1 MTVVLAYSDK
11 NSNTAF
17 MAGDSCASD
26 PINQSL
32 VKNPKV
38 FHPVGRR
45 DILIGCAGSFRM
57 PNLMQHVAGIFPPE
71 EELATKDIDMQYLVT
86 EFTPVI
92 RAITDDFDEDD
103 MWEMLIAVGNR
114 IYRMQMDLSILEPA
128 DDCDAIGI
136 GGSVA
141 LGAFKVLN
149 ELAPYRSVE
158 ERMKHALNVAC
169 SSCQGCAPPFV
180 VEKNEELP
188 KEILDK
194 IPKKREKN
202 GYEIIRSKDDD
213 DEVQT
218 ISLEELL
225 GGGDSSEKKK
235 KKEEDKE
242 KKEQKE
248 ERKEKRDRLKLK
260 RRRKHS
266 YI

>member
-57 PNLMQHVAGIFPPE
+57 PNLMQHVEGVFPPE
-71 EELATKDIDMQYLVT
+71 EELATKDINMSYLVT

-92 RAITDDFDEDD
+92 RALTEDFDDDD

-169 SSCQGCAPPFV
+169 SSCCGCAPPFV
-180 VEKNEELP
+180 IEKNEEIP

-194 IPKKREKN
+194 IPKKKREKK
-202 GYEIIRSKDDD
+202 GYEIVRTKDS
-213 DEVQT
+213 DEDEAQV

-225 GGGDSSEKKK
+225 GNGDSSDKKK
-235 KKEEDKE
+235 KKDEDTKE
-242 KKEQKE
+242 KKVNQKQ
-248 ERKEKRDRLKLK
+248 KNDRFKL
-260 RRRKHS
+260 RRKRKNS
-266 YI
+266 II

>member
-57 PNLMQHVAGIFPPE
+57 PNLMQHVEGVFPPE
-71 EELATKDIDMQYLVT
+71 EELATKDINMSYLVT

-92 RAITDDFDEDD
+92 RALTEDFDDDD

-180 VEKNEELP
+180 IEKNEEIP

-194 IPKKREKN
+194 IPKKKREKK
-202 GYEIIRSKDDD
+202 GYEIVRTKDS
-213 DEVQT
+213 DEDEAQV

-225 GGGDSSEKKK
+225 GNGSSNDKKK
-235 KKEEDKE
+235 KKDEDTKE
-242 KKEQKE
+242 KKVDQKQ
-248 ERKEKRDRLKLK
+248 KKDRFKL
-260 RRRKHS
+260 RRKRKNS
-266 YI
+266 II

>member
-57 PNLMQHVAGIFPPE
+57 PNLMQHVEGIFPPE
-71 EELATKDIDMQYLVT
+71 EELATKDIDMSYLVT

-92 RAITDDFDEDD
+92 RAITEDFDEDD

-180 VEKNEELP
+180 VEKNEEIP

-194 IPKKREKN
+194 IPKKKREKK
-202 GYEIIRSKDDD
+202 GYEIVRTEDS
-213 DEVQT
+213 DEDEAQV

-225 GGGDSSEKKK
+225 GGDNNEKKK
-235 KKEEDKE
+235 KKDESIKE
-242 KKEQKE
+242 KKE
-248 ERKEKRDRLKLK
+248 ERKEKKDRLRLK
-260 RRRKHS
+260 RKRKHS
-266 YI
+266 FI

>member
-57 PNLMQHVAGIFPPE
+57 PNLMQHVEGIFPPE
-71 EELATKDIDMQYLVT
+71 EELATKDINMSYLVT

-92 RAITDDFDEDD
+92 KALTEDFDDDD

-169 SSCQGCAPPFV
+169 SSCCGCSAPFI
-180 VEKNEELP
+180 VEVNESLP
-188 KEILDK
+188 QEILDK
-194 IPKKREKN
+194 IPKKKREKK
-202 GYEIIRSKDDD
+202 GYEIVRTKDS
-213 DEVQT
+213 DEDEAQV

-225 GGGDSSEKKK
+225 GSGDISDKKK
-235 KKEEDKE
+235 KKDEDTKE
-242 KKEQKE
+242 KKVNQKQ
-248 ERKEKRDRLKLK
+248 KKDRFKL
-260 RRRKHS
+260 RRKRKNS
-266 YI
+266 II